1 MSAETFI
8 ALLGFALV
16 ASMTPG
22 PNTMMLLASGV
33 NFGFRRTVPHMVG
46 ITVGFAALILAI
58 GFGLGSVFQLYPA
71 LQLVLKLAGGAYLVY
86 LAIRIAMTRTISGKG
101 KGAATPL
108 TFAQA
113 ALFQWVNPKAWM
125 MTVAAMAIYTDMAMP
140 VRTTLIVAAVFLFA
154 CLPSVTAW
162 AGFGMALRGYLS
174 DPVRLR
180 VFNLAMG
187 ALLLLSLI
195 PVLAA

>member
-22 PNTMMLLASGV
+22 PNNLMLLASGV

>member
-113 ALFQWVNPKAWM
+113 ALFQWVNPKALM

>member
-174 DPVRLR
+174 DPLRLR
-180 VFNLAMG
+180 VFNMAMG